1 MKRRIHYI
9 VPAFLLF
16 FVLAVSCKKSSPDK
30 PAEKT
35 KTELI
40 TQSSWKFDN
49 VKVGG
54 TDVSSLLEACDKDNT
69 VTFSSNGSGIVDE
82 GTTQCNSSDPA
93 TVDFTWNFENNE
105 TTLYASAPLFPG
117 GNGNFT
123 IISLSSTQL
132 VLSQDI
138 DISGSTQ
145 NAIITLKH

>member
-1 MKRRIHYI
+1 MKRKIHFI
-9 VPAFLLF
+9 IPAFLSF
-16 FVLAVSCKKSSPDK
+16 FVLAVSCKKSSPDT

-40 TQSSWKFDN
+40 TQSTWKFDN
-49 VKVGG
+49 AKVGG
-54 TDVSSLLEACDKDNT
+54 SDVSALLDACDKDNT

-82 GTTQCNSSDPA
+82 GASQCDPSDPA
-93 TVDFTWNFENNE
+93 TVDFTWIFENNE
-105 TTLYASAPLFPG
+105 TTLFASAPLFPG

-132 VLSQDI
+132 VLSQNI